1 MRMAKPGRNR
11 GRAHMGLGEA
21 NAGTAEIMVLCSS
34 RAEAFV
40 IIENSITSML
50 SETLHLAG
58 LDDVP
63 VVSAG
68 GEISRRQRGE
78 LSAGL
83 RRAMAATPCRSDR
96 PDLVMA
102 REVPARMSSG
112 TSPSEEPSCL

>member
-1 MRMAKPGRNR
+1 
-11 GRAHMGLGEA
+11 MGLGEA
-21 NAGTAEIMVLCSS
+21 SAGTAEIMVLGSS

-58 LDDVP
+58 LYDVP

-68 GEISRRQRGE
+68 REISRRQPGE
-78 LSAGL
+78 LSAGP
-83 RRAMAATPCRSDR
+83 RRAMAARPCRSDQ

-102 REVPARMSSG
+102 REVLARISSG

>member
-11 GRAHMGLGEA
+11 GRAHMGVGEA
-21 NAGTAEIMVLCSS
+21 SAGTAEIMVLCPS

-50 SETLHLAG
+50 SETLHLAR

-68 GEISRRQRGE
+68 GEISRRQPGE
-78 LSAGL
+78 LFAGL

-96 PDLVMA
+96 RDLVMA
-102 REVPARMSSG
+102 REVLARMCSG
-112 TSPSEEPSCL
+112 TSLCEESSCL

>member
-1 MRMAKPGRNR
+1 
-11 GRAHMGLGEA
+11 
-21 NAGTAEIMVLCSS
+21 MVLCSS

-50 SETLHLAG
+50 SETLHLAW

-68 GEISRRQRGE
+68 GEISRRQPGE

-102 REVPARMSSG
+102 REVPARMPSG
-112 TSPSEEPSCL
+112 TLPSEEPSCL